1 MDSDSVKESAKATQ
15 EVAKTTKK
23 GLEVAEKVGG
33 FIAEHVGGT
42 LAQGMGIF
50 EDKLKYYRAS
60 NQIEYITKFNARVK
74 ELGITTIKPISLK
87 VAIPLL
93 EAASLE
99 DDYYLRNMWVNL
111 LINTSKEQDALHL
124 QRSHIVILEQLTSL
138 EAKSLNAI
146 YAVGELPHEKNT
158 VLTEQLPDNIEV
170 VKERDINNS
179 DLKPAEP
186 NDEIKL
192 ALANLARLRLIMLPT
207 TFGGGEIYHHINHSL
222 LGHRFVSACTISL

>member
-1 MDSDSVKESAKATQ
+1 MDPDSVKESAKATQ

-42 LAQGMGIF
+42 IEQGMGIF
-50 EDKLKYYRAS
+50 EDKLKYYRAT
-60 NQIEYITKFNARVK
+60 NQLEYIAKFNARVQ
-74 ELGITTIKPISLK
+74 ELGITSLRPITLK
-87 VAIPLL
+87 TAIPLL

-99 DDYYLRNMWVNL
+99 DDEYLQNMWVNL
-111 LINTSKEQDALHL
+111 LINSSIEQDNFHL
-124 QRSHIVILEQLTSL
+124 QRSHINILEQLTSL

-146 YAVGELPHEKNT
+146 YAVGELPPERNT
-158 VLTEQLPDNIEV
+158 VLTAELPYKVEV

-179 DLKPAEP
+179 DLKPKEP
-186 NDEIKL
+186 SEEIMI

-222 LGHRFVSACTISL
+222 LGRRFVAACTIGL